1 MRLSIGVEL
10 ETNQVSFCLVNPA
23 HTIYNPA
30 TSKPKTLLEKD
41 DRRVLAVSADFVDA
55 LYTTTT
61 TPPVQARGRFL
72 RAVVPFL
79 HEHRF
84 SPDQYKLHLADG
96 NEYLL
101 KNTSSTY
108 TFKSVFRNAEFDYL
122 FLHETEVRHVSEL
135 SSFLFSRLRTV
146 FLETLA
152 YIKDHYSCVSIQNA
166 DFPYYRY
173 AFLPSSSSPTP
184 AQPQPHLF
192 LSEHSQEALEDIH
205 FSPQI
210 TLGIPLSSAM
220 LIFHH
225 LFLLYSAMT
234 ASSTFFPG
242 FIHNVM
248 KQSRPVFFRVLRE
261 ADETIDKDFLQNYIF
276 LFFYSYLS
284 HKDRLGG
291 RSRKYGS
298 LLLLRH
304 RVSDLA
310 PKSVQQLVLRHLNGG
325 PADYF
330 RSIHEQGLT
339 PQEAVQ
345 RQNNE
350 SIHLY
355 PVQEGGKRILVE
367 FRGLDK
373 MLRNE
378 SGGAK
383 VRDYLETLETLGAT
397 TSAAAPRN

>member
-1 MRLSIGVEL
+1 MRISIGVEL

-23 HTIYNPA
+23 HTVYNPA

-55 LYTTTT
+55 LYAT
-61 TPPVQARGRFL
+61 PVQAKGRFL
-72 RAVVPFL
+72 SAVVPFL
-79 HEHRF
+79 DEHPF
-84 SPDQYKLHLADG
+84 FPDRYKLHLADG
-96 NEYLL
+96 KEYLL

-122 FLHETEVRHVSEL
+122 FLHETELRHVSEL
-135 SSFLFSRLRTV
+135 TSFLFSRLRTV

-152 YIKDHYSCVSIQNA
+152 YMKDRYSCVSIQNA

-173 AFLPSSSSPTP
+173 AFLPSPPSQSP
-184 AQPQPHLF
+184 PHLF
-192 LSEHSQEALEDIH
+192 LSEHSQEALQDVH

-220 LIFHH
+220 LVFHH
-225 LFLLYSAMT
+225 LFRLYSAMT
-234 ASSTFFPG
+234 SSEFFPT
-242 FIHNVM
+242 FINHVM
-248 KQSRPVFFRVLRE
+248 KQSRSVFLRVLRE
-261 ADETIDKDFLQNYIF
+261 ADEQSDKDLLQNYIF

-284 HKDRLGG
+284 HKDRLVS

-304 RVSDLA
+304 RFSDLV
-310 PKSVQQLVLRHLNGG
+310 PKSVQQLVLRHLDAG
-325 PADYF
+325 PGDYF
-330 RSIHEQGLT
+330 RSIHQQGLT

-345 RQNNE
+345 RQDNQH
-350 SIHLY
+350 IHLY
-355 PVQEGGKRILVE
+355 PVQEGPRILVE

-373 MLRNE
+373 MLRKE
-378 SGGAK
+378 SGGATA
-383 VRDYLETLETLGAT
+383 RDYLETLRALGAMT
-397 TSAAAPRN
+397 AAAPRN

>member
-61 TPPVQARGRFL
+61 PPVKAKGRFMS
-72 RAVVPFL
+72 AVVPFL
-79 HEHRF
+79 DEHRF

-135 SSFLFSRLRTV
+135 SSFMFSRLRTV

-152 YIKDHYSCVSIQNA
+152 YMKDHYSCVSIQNA

-173 AFLPSSSSPTP
+173 AFLPSCSPPT
-184 AQPQPHLF
+184 PQPHLF

-220 LIFHH
+220 LVFHH
-225 LFLLYSAMT
+225 LFLLYSAMA

-242 FIHNVM
+242 FIRNVM
-248 KQSRPVFFRVLRE
+248 KQSRSVFFRVLRE
-261 ADETIDKDFLQNYIF
+261 ANETTDKDFLQNYIF

-284 HKDRLGG
+284 HKDRLGAG
-291 RSRKYGS
+291 AGNTAASSSCGT
-298 LLLLRH
+298 
-304 RVSDLA
+304 A
-310 PKSVQQLVLRHLNGG
+310 
-325 PADYF
+325 F
-330 RSIHEQGLT
+330 LT
-339 PQEAVQ
+339 W
-345 RQNNE
+345 
-350 SIHLY
+350 
-355 PVQEGGKRILVE
+355 
-367 FRGLDK
+367 
-373 MLRNE
+373 
-378 SGGAK
+378 
-383 VRDYLETLETLGAT
+383 
-397 TSAAAPRN
+397 PRNRSNNSFCAI